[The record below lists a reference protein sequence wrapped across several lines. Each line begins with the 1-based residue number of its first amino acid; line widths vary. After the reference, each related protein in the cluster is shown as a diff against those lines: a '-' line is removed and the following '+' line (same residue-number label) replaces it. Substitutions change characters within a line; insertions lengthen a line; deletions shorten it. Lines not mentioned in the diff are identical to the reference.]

1 MSRPHRW
8 RVVRFAH
15 WINPA
20 FAEGLAADPEVELL
34 VRPLPKSDDD
44 AAAALAGAHVYHVHS
59 AKDDIPPAGFV
70 TAKLVARCPS
80 LLCVSTY
87 GAGFDPVEVA
97 ACTAAG
103 IAVVNQSGA
112 NALSVAEHTIAF
124 ILSLTHRIAESDRRL
139 RAERGLTREVLM
151 GREACGLTLGI
162 VGIGH
167 VGTRV
172 ATMARAL
179 GLQVIAVDPYVEP
192 HEIRARGAEPVSLDQ
207 LLERSDIVSLHCP
220 RDATTLRMMD
230 AKAFARMKKGAFFI
244 STARG
249 GIHDEAALLEALKS
263 GHLGGA
269 GLDVWDVEPPPPEHP
284 LLALPNVMAT
294 FHTAGVTHEARR
306 NVATWGAE
314 QLLTM
319 FRGARPPR
327 LVNPEVWPAFQAR
340 FEKAK
345 RGEPA

>member
-1 MSRPHRW
+1 MSRGRW

-20 FAEGLAADPEVELL
+20 FAEGLAADPSVEL
-34 VRPLPKSDDD
+34 VVQPLPKTDDE
-44 AAAALAGAHVYHVHS
+44 AAASLAGAHVYHVHS
-59 AKDDIPPAGFV
+59 AKDEIPPPGFV
-70 TAKLVARCPS
+70 TAKLLARCPD

-87 GAGFDPVEVA
+87 GAGFDPVDVA
-97 ACTAAG
+97 ACTKAG
-103 IAVVNQSGA
+103 IAVVNQTGA

-151 GREACGLTLGI
+151 GREAAGRTVGI
-162 VGIGH
+162 VGIGN

-172 ATMARAL
+172 AALSRAM
-179 GLQVIAVDPYVEP
+179 GFEVIAVDPYVEP
-192 HEIRARGAEPVSLDQ
+192 HEIRARGAEPVSFEE
-207 LLERSDIVSLHCP
+207 LLARADIVTLHCP
-220 RDATTLRMMD
+220 RDASTMRMMN
-230 AKAFARMKKGAFFI
+230 AQAFARMKKGAFFI
-244 STARG
+244 TTARG
-249 GIHDEAALLEALKS
+249 GIHDEAALFEALKS

-269 GLDVWDVEPPPPEHP
+269 GLDVWDIEPPPLEHP
-284 LLALPNVMAT
+284 LLSLPNVMAT

-306 NVATWGAE
+306 NVAVWGAE

-340 FEKAK
+340 FAKAK
-345 RGEPA
+345 SAVQPG